1 MALWLTCSIRAGSAL
16 TRLRQRNA
24 VRAKGEVSMF
34 DKDKFD
40 KAVNAE
46 KKAIRKN
53 VDKILLKKL
62 DVRVVAMLSGC
73 LVKTPKPRPDGSVG
87 GKWAILQMD
96 DGVGRGEGSAFAKVW
111 EKAAALDLEQKVDQL
126 VMVCGEVSHRVM
138 YAKEDVKKEHPQVGD
153 LSFTVKE
160 AYPLEHALPL
170 VSKGLR
176 IKMQYADPEIRA
188 KVNRIRD
195 AIAKGAGEIDMVQN
209 VRALQE
215 GNYNLVYDEI
225 ADMAAQCREHGVISK
240 VILETCYL
248 ADAEKVKTC
257 ELAVKAG
264 VDFVK
269 TSTGFGTAGATAA
282 DIALMRKTVGPTMG
296 VKAAG
301 GIRDLQATFDMLRAG
316 ATRIGTS
323 AGVKIVDELR
333 ALGR

>member
-1 MALWLTCSIRAGSAL
+1 
-16 TRLRQRNA
+16 
-24 VRAKGEVSMF
+24 MF
-34 DKDKFD
+34 DPDTISS
-40 KAVNAE
+40 AE
-46 KKAIRKN
+46 LAGIIDHTFLKPFGLAAPIEKLCAEAREYGFAMVAINPAEIERCVK
-53 VDKILLKKL
+53 LLEGTK
-62 DVRVVAMLSGC
+62 VHAGA
-73 LVKTPKPRPDGSVG
+73 
-87 GKWAILQMD
+87 AISFPLGQMT
-96 DGVGRGEGSAFAKVW
+96 SAAK
-111 EKAAALDLEQKVDQL
+111 
-126 VMVCGEVSHRVM
+126 
-138 YAKEDVKKEHPQVGD
+138 
-153 LSFTVKE
+153 SFE
-160 AYPLEHALPL
+160 
-170 VSKGLR
+170 
-176 IKMQYADPEIRA
+176 
-188 KVNRIRD
+188 IRD
-195 AIAKGAGEIDMVQN
+195 AIEKGAGEIDMVQN

-215 GNYNLVYDEI
+215 GNFNLVFDEI
-225 ADMAAQCREHGVISK
+225 ADMAAQCRAHGVISK

-248 ADAEKVKTC
+248 SDEEKVTTC